1 MSGECIKKYTDL
13 QLAPKYATITV
24 EDICF
29 VEPIHL
35 GSLTYIIVN
44 QVGLT
49 SNPSRPQ
56 NVSEQLDKN

>member
-1 MSGECIKKYTDL
+1 MSGECIKKYTNL
-13 QLAPKYATITV
+13 QLAPQYATITV

-44 QVGLT
+44 QVGPT